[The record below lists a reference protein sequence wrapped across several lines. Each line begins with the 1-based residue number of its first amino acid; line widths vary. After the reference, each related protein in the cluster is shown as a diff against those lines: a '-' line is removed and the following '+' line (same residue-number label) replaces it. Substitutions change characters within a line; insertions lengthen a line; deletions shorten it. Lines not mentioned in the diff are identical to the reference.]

1 MRMAIDEAGQQ
12 SKAVQIRHQQAR
24 RRYVVRIVDDGEYLT
39 VTDQQMSNAEVFRC
53 ENLCVGE

>member
-12 SKAVQIRHQQAR
+12 SKAVQIRHQQVR

-39 VTDQQMSNAEVFRC
+39 VTDQQMSNPEVFRR